1 MQAWMINKRIRT
13 PLLLMVGIEGL
24 IAFSSVYVAVAVS
37 IRGFDIGQSALHPL
51 APKAAVVTLV
61 VLVSLVAVGLYQ
73 FHQRISFTEAVVRIV
88 VGLFVSC
95 LALAAVYYVM
105 PAVMISRNVAPVAV
119 VYVLLLLLV
128 FRYILVRTV
137 DENVFRHRT
146 MIFGTGK
153 RAQSISSL
161 RRRADRRG
169 FKIVARVP
177 AANGADD
184 EGGEDLDSIGKSILD
199 TAERQHVD
207 EIVVAVDERRGRL
220 PIRELLDAKLRG
232 IEVIDIVEFLERE
245 TGKIHVDLVHPG
257 WLVFSPGFRSTWFR
271 RSAKFVLDLVVSAAG
286 LVVGSPLMLLVVAAI
301 KLEDGIRAPVF
312 YRQTRVGRGGVP
324 FEVLKFRSMGVDAE
338 SGGRAVW
345 AHTNDARVTWVGR
358 ILRKFRIDEMP
369 QLLNVLRGEMSMVGP
384 RPERPEFERDLLKSI
399 PYYSERHIV
408 KPGITGWAQ
417 LRYAYGATEID
428 ALEKLQYDLYYIKN
442 HSLILDIMI
451 ILQTVEV
458 VLWRKGAR

>member
-169 FKIVARVP
+169 FKIVA
-177 AANGADD
+177 
-184 EGGEDLDSIGKSILD
+184 LI
-199 TAERQHVD
+199 T
-207 EIVVAVDERRGRL
+207 RL
-220 PIRELLDAKLRG
+220 SAQELG
-232 IEVIDIVEFLERE
+232 
-245 TGKIHVDLVHPG
+245 
-257 WLVFSPGFRSTWFR
+257 
-271 RSAKFVLDLVVSAAG
+271 
-286 LVVGSPLMLLVVAAI
+286 
-301 KLEDGIRAPVF
+301 
-312 YRQTRVGRGGVP
+312 
-324 FEVLKFRSMGVDAE
+324 
-338 SGGRAVW
+338 
-345 AHTNDARVTWVGR
+345 
-358 ILRKFRIDEMP
+358 
-369 QLLNVLRGEMSMVGP
+369 
-384 RPERPEFERDLLKSI
+384 
-399 PYYSERHIV
+399 
-408 KPGITGWAQ
+408 
-417 LRYAYGATEID
+417 
-428 ALEKLQYDLYYIKN
+428 
-442 HSLILDIMI
+442 LDIGDQVFVAFKASAVHI
-451 ILQTVEV
+451 IPH
-458 VLWRKGAR
+458 